1 MDMADRATGRRV
13 LILGGGAGGL
23 ELASRLAG
31 RGGVEVTLVDREMT
45 HLWKPRL
52 HEFAAG
58 TVSSTLAEISF
69 YMLARMRGFHFE
81 QGEVRAIDRAGARV
95 ELGAMHDEEGRELA
109 PARFLPYDLCVV
121 ALGGVTPDFG
131 TEGVAENA
139 VRLDGPEDAEDFRTR
154 FAGTMI
160 RARSS
165 GVPAEIVIVGSGA
178 TGTELAAHLR
188 NSETGFLVR
197 GGKARADKLL
207 GITILEAAP
216 VIMPGIDEAL
226 RAKLVERLK
235 QLDIKT
241 VTDAKIAAIE
251 PGAVRSVSGERWPA
265 DVSVWAA
272 GLVGHPVLKRLADF
286 EMDDKGRI
294 KVDRTLR
301 STVDERIYVMGDA
314 ASMVAKGAE
323 KPLPPTA
330 QAASQQADYLTET
343 IPLLVKGKPV
353 EPFEFR
359 NRGRLVQLG
368 QAGTVGRIGSGHG
381 DDFLIHGQFATAAY
395 DALQR
400 HHQWKVLGRLRGTV
414 AIFADMLSPAKGPAL
429 KLHG

>member
-1 MDMADRATGRRV
+1 MAEGATGQRV

-23 ELASRLAG
+23 ELASQLAG
-31 RGGVEVTLVDREMT
+31 DGRVAVTLVDREMS

-81 QGEVRAIDRAGARV
+81 QGEVRAIDRAGGRV
-95 ELGAMHDEEGRELA
+95 ELGPMRDDEGRELA
-109 PARFLPYDLCVV
+109 PARFLAYDLCVV

-139 VRLDGPEDAEDFRTR
+139 VRLDGPEDAEAFRTR
-154 FAGTMI
+154 FAGAMI
-160 RARSS
+160 RARAT

-188 NSETGFLVR
+188 NSESGFEAR
-197 GGKARADKLL
+197 GGGARQGKLL

-216 VIMPGIDEAL
+216 EIMPGIDPEL
-226 RAKLVERLK
+226 RRKLVERLK
-235 QLDIKT
+235 AIDVKT
-241 VTDAKIAAIE
+241 VTDAKIAAVE
-251 PGAVRSVSGERWPA
+251 PDAVRSVSGERWPA

-272 GLVGHPVLKRLADF
+272 GLVGHPVLRRLADF
-286 EMDDKGRI
+286 ELDDKGRI
-294 KVDRTLR
+294 RVDRTLR

-314 ASMVAKGAE
+314 ASLVPKGAE
-323 KPLPPTA
+323 APLPPTA
-330 QAASQQADYLTET
+330 QAAAQEAAYLSET
-343 IPLLVKGKPV
+343 IPFLLAGQPV
-353 EPFEFR
+353 EPFVYR
-359 NRGRLVQLG
+359 NRGRLVSVG
-368 QAGTVGRIGSGHG
+368 RAGTVGRVRPGVG

-395 DALQR
+395 NALQR

>member
-1 MDMADRATGRRV
+1 MAERAAGRRV

-23 ELASRLAG
+23 ELASQLAG
-31 RGGVEVTLVDREMT
+31 KDGVAVTLVDREMT

-95 ELGAMHDEEGRELA
+95 ELGPMRDEDGRELA
-109 PARFLPYDLCVV
+109 PARFLPYDLLVV

-131 TEGVAENA
+131 VEGVAENA

-160 RARSS
+160 RARAS
-165 GVPAEIVIVGSGA
+165 GMPAEVVIVGSGA

-188 NSETGFLVR
+188 NSETGFLAR
-197 GGKARADKLL
+197 GMEEAPGKLL
-207 GITILEAAP
+207 GITILESAP
-216 VIMPGIDEAL
+216 VVMPGIDDAL

-251 PGAVRSVSGERWPA
+251 PDAVRSESGERWPA
-265 DVSVWAA
+265 DVAVWAA
-272 GLVGHPVLKRLADF
+272 GLVGHPLLKKLSDF

-301 STVDERIYVMGDA
+301 STVDERVYVMGDA
-314 ASMVAKGAE
+314 ASVTPKGAD

-330 QAASQQADYLTET
+330 QAAAQEADYLAET
-343 IPLLVKGKPV
+343 IPVLLRGQPV

-359 NRGRLVQLG
+359 NRGRLVSVG
-368 QAGTVGRIGSGHG
+368 RAGTVGRVGSGFG

-395 DALQR
+395 NALQR
-400 HHQWKVLGRLRGTV
+400 QHQWKVLGRLRGTV